1 MKAELGYLV
10 ACCVLSLVIWLPYIL
25 GRISAWGLIE
35 AMGYPAKELPQPE
48 WALRLQKAHR
58 NLTENLV
65 PFGGL
70 ILAAEVAGM
79 TNDMTALGAMIFF
92 WSRVVYTFV
101 YALGVPILRTLAFAV
116 GLVGCLLVASAFL

>member
-10 ACCVLSLVIWLPYIL
+10 ACCILSLIMWLPYIL
-25 GRISAWGLIE
+25 ARISAWGLIE

-65 PFGGL
+65 PFAGL
-70 ILAAEVAGM
+70 VIAAEISGL

-92 WSRVVYTFV
+92 WSRVIYTIV
-101 YALGVPILRTLAFAV
+101 YAIGVPILRTLMFAI
-116 GLVGCLLVASAFL
+116 GLVGCLMVASAFI